1 MARII
6 ANQKLSAG
14 ELASK
19 LAGKLHGDPAR
30 QADCILPL
38 SEARAGALTFC
49 DRSSNRR
56 LATALADTSA
66 AIVLIPT
73 IADLKIQ
80 TSATLIEVDHPLS
93 AVIELLPL
101 FFEQDLYPPGVSATA
116 AVDPTVQL
124 GDDIYIGDYAV
135 IGPEVVIEDRSV
147 IHPHVTIYPRVR
159 LGQGCVVHAGAVLRE
174 DVTLGDHCVIQNGA
188 VIGADGFGYI
198 PDQAGNLHAVPQV
211 GAAKLG
217 NEVHIGANSC
227 VDRGTLGNTTVGD
240 WTKIDNLVQTGHNVS
255 LGQNCIVCGQTGIA
269 GSVSIGNRV
278 VLGGGCGVQD
288 HVSIADGCR
297 FAGHSGVIG
306 DITERGD
313 YAGMPAL
320 PARQWRR
327 LVAQLRRMVKNR

>member
-1 MARII
+1 M
-6 ANQKLSAG
+6 
-14 ELASK
+14 
-19 LAGKLHGDPAR
+19 
-30 QADCILPL
+30 
-38 SEARAGALTFC
+38 
-49 DRSSNRR
+49 
-56 LATALADTSA
+56 
-66 AIVLIPT
+66 
-73 IADLKIQ
+73 
-80 TSATLIEVDHPLS
+80 
-93 AVIELLPL
+93 
-101 FFEQDLYPPGVSATA
+101 
-116 AVDPTVQL
+116 
-124 GDDIYIGDYAV
+124 
-135 IGPEVVIEDRSV
+135 IEDRSV